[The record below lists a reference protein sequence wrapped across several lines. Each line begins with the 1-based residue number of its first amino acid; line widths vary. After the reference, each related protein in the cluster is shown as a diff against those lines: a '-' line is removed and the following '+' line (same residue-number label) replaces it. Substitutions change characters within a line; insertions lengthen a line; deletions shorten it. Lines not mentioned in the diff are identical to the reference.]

1 MACSSGP
8 SPGLKEL
15 DSSIRSFTTT
25 SPSYRGFQR
34 LDYRGPMG
42 EILSLTLTLEQRGPA
57 GAFVLSDEQ
66 VATVG
71 GGRRA
76 FPVRVTVNGL
86 TLPLRL
92 ARMGGENLIGLA
104 RAVREQAGVSIGS
117 AYQVEIVADVEVRR
131 VEVPEDLAAALAQDA
146 KAQAAFEALAESHR
160 KEFVRWVSEAK
171 RDATRDQ
178 RVAKTVE
185 MLRAGQ
191 HR

>member
-1 MACSSGP
+1 MVHGRV
-8 SPGLKEL
+8 PGG
-15 DSSIRSFTTT
+15 TTGG
-25 SPSYRGFQR
+25 YRGA
-34 LDYRGPMG
+34 MA
-42 EILSLTLTLEQRGPA
+42 EILTLTLTLEPRGPA
-57 GAFVLSDEQ
+57 GAFLLSDEQ
-66 VATVG
+66 VAAVG

-76 FPVRVTVNGL
+76 FPVRVSVNGV

-104 RAVREQAGVSIGS
+104 RAAREQARVSIGS
-117 AYQVEIVADVEVRR
+117 AYQVQIVADESERS
-131 VEVPEDLAAALAQDA
+131 VEVPEDLAVALAGDTQA
-146 KAQAAFEALAESHR
+146 GAAFEALAFSHR

-171 RDATRDQ
+171 RDATRAQ